1 MRPEGRSEESD
12 VTSQRGSLR
21 VSWWRGA
28 TGALSLGVVLA
39 LPPIDVERTI
49 GDGIVQRGA
58 AVPANVTVV
67 RDVAYGA
74 DRKQR
79 FDVYA
84 PKGVRN
90 APVILMVHGGAW
102 RIGDKRSR
110 GVAENKVARWSRVGI
125 IVISVNYRMLPG
137 TDPVEQARDV
147 ARALAAAQARLT
159 EWGGDPNRVVLMG
172 HSAGAHLVAL
182 LDANPAL
189 ATALGARAWLG
200 AVILDSAALDIV
212 QTMEHPHA
220 ALYDAAFGTDRTYW
234 REASPHHHLAAGAK
248 PLLMVCSSRRRD
260 SCRAARR
267 LAAKA
272 TSVGVRAEV
281 LPVAK
286 SHAAID
292 AQLGAPGV
300 YTESVEAFLASLDSS
315 LASALNAR

>member
-1 MRPEGRSEESD
+1 VLAVPSGDDPGAIR
-12 VTSQRGSLR
+12 
-21 VSWWRGA
+21 RGA
-28 TGALSLGVVLA
+28 
-39 LPPIDVERTI
+39 P
-49 GDGIVQRGA
+49 QRGA
-58 AVPANVTVV
+58 ASPAEVVVV
-67 RDVAYGA
+67 RDVAYGT

-102 RIGDKRSR
+102 RIGDKRSK
-110 GVAENKVARWSRVGI
+110 GVVENKVARWSRAGI

-147 ARALAAAQARLT
+147 ARALAAAQARMA
-159 EWGGDPNRVVLMG
+159 EWGGDPNSVVLMG

-182 LDANPAL
+182 IDANPAL
-189 ATALGARAWLG
+189 ATRLGARAWLG

-212 QTMEHPHA
+212 QTMERPHA
-220 ALYDAAFGTDRTYW
+220 ALYDEAFGRDRVYW

-248 PLLMVCSSRRRD
+248 PLLMVCSARRRD
-260 SCRAARR
+260 SCRAAQR

-292 AQLGAPGV
+292 AQLGAAGA
-300 YTESVEAFLASLDSS
+300 YTEGVEAFLASLDPS
-315 LASALNAR
+315 LARALNSR